1 MHVRGVLSHSAVV
14 EALRPYIVSFWGQA
28 DDEPIPD
35 DVRPLYDSAGF
46 GHSNVRCFVLDSS
59 GKLLHGFNGFPGNA
73 GDSTRYSL
81 AQFVSYLTGEI
92 ARAGAEAPL
101 PKSEAALRL
110 PDVKDG
116 VRLYIRLPGRRDSYG
131 APVLAALENRAEW
144 ATLAQPKTAR
154 KIEARRLSRWLS
166 VCYPSGVNEQLEPY
180 KTVKGTLTLTP
191 LGKDQA
197 ILSGA
202 IQMAMSET
210 DYEIFEGKVE
220 ALITYGP
227 TTTLRGAVDGKY
239 WRREPRDDRWI
250 DWRLTAAIES
260 RPN

>member
-1 MHVRGVLSHSAVV
+1 MHVRGVLSHNAVI
-14 EALRPYIVSFWGQA
+14 EALRPYIVAFWGQA
-28 DDEPIPD
+28 EDEPIPA
-35 DVRPLYDSAGF
+35 DVQPLYDTAGF

-59 GKLLHGFNGFPGNA
+59 GKLLRGFNGFPGNS

-81 AQFVSYLTGEI
+81 SQYVSYLTGEI

-101 PKSEAALRL
+101 PKEPSSLRL
-110 PDVKDG
+110 PDARNG
-116 VRLYIRLPGRRDSYG
+116 VRLYIRLPGRRDSAG
-131 APVLAALENRAEW
+131 TPVLAALENHDEW

-154 KIEARRLSRWLS
+154 KVEARKLSRWLS
-166 VCYPSGVNEQLEPY
+166 ICYPSGVNEQLEPY
-180 KTVKGTLTLTP
+180 RTVKGNLTLTP

-197 ILSGA
+197 ILSGD

-220 ALITYGP
+220 ALITYGAA
-227 TTTLRGAVDGKY
+227 TTLRGVVDGKY
-239 WRREPRDDRWI
+239 WRHETRNNRWF
-250 DWRLTAAIES
+250 DSRLTAAIES